1 MGMRSTVARKYAY
14 LERRRLELKRL
25 THREMNELYR
35 LRAYG
40 NPQGYYDV
48 EVAAQEMKRK
58 LDHWDDELRQVEAMQ
73 YMIEQVWQ
81 DAYNLHD
88 DEMDEEVQLLL
99 TEGAMLLDSGK

>member
-58 LDHWDDELRQVEAMQ
+58 LNHWDDELRQVEEMQ
-73 YMIEQVWQ
+73 YMVELIWQ
-81 DAYNLHD
+81 EAYSLD
-88 DEMDEEVQLLL
+88 DEEMDEEVQLLI
-99 TEGAMLLDSGK
+99 TEGERLLDN